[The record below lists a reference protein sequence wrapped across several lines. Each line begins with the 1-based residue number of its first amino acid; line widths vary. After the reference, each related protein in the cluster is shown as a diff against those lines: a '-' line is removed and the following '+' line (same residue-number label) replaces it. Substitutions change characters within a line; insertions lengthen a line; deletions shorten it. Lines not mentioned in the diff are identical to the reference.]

1 MMAAGGGAARGG
13 GAATTSTSFR
23 RSGGSRL
30 AAVPGTRP
38 ALRHGQLLLSCG
50 VPSLDCVLGGGLAVG
65 TLLLIEEDK
74 YGVYSS
80 LLFKY
85 FLAEGVVCGHD
96 LFVASA
102 QDPPAN
108 IIKELPAPLL
118 DDNFKTERV
127 EATAAKSED
136 CQDSMQI
143 AWRYQNAP
151 KVETSP
157 TTSMKFGHYYDVSKK
172 MSPELLQSIKW
183 HSFFLP
189 DELPLEPK
197 LKMCNMN
204 CGYAR
209 LLRSIQSVIYQEGFD
224 GSHPQKK
231 QKNILRIG
239 IQSLGSLLW
248 DDDICST
255 NTPEDIHSL
264 TKFLYV
270 LRGLLRKSLS
280 ACIITMPSHLIENKA
295 IMERVTNLSDMVV
308 GLESFIGSERE
319 TNPLYKDY
327 HGLLHVHQIP
337 RLNSLICDVSDTKDL
352 AFRLKRKQFTVEWVQ
367 DNYLRQERNIYPPGF
382 SYLLKQKDSAWGEGS
397 LQHSTFLMSFLAKA
411 PALASRLVRHS
422 EPLKQ
427 TGSGRIRQT
436 AELRMW
442 CCGHRQEAPGLL
454 VIST

>member
-1 MMAAGGGAARGG
+1 MFAFLESVGVCVSISESSIILKISDSYF
-13 GAATTSTSFR
+13 TYYVSST
-23 RSGGSRL
+23 L
-30 AAVPGTRP
+30 
-38 ALRHGQLLLSCG
+38 H
-50 VPSLDCVLGGGLAVG
+50 VLGGRPKEGFYSVVKIEAGVLSNKKKRKIPTIFVS
-65 TLLLIEEDK
+65 TEEDK
-74 YGVYSS
+74 YGVYSN

-102 QDPPAN
+102 MEPPDN
-108 IIKELPAPLL
+108 ILKQWYCGGHICFPAKIAYQHSLVPLL
-118 DDNFKTERV
+118 SFP
-127 EATAAKSED
+127 A
-136 CQDSMQI
+136 
-143 AWRYQNAP
+143 
-151 KVETSP
+151 SP
-157 TTSMKFGHYYDVSKK
+157 TTSTKFGHYYDISKT

-183 HSFFLP
+183 HSFYLP
-189 DELPLEPK
+189 EELSLEPK

-204 CGYAR
+204 CGYAN
-209 LLRSIQSVIYQEGFD
+209 LLHSIQRVIYQEGFD

-248 DDDICST
+248 GDDICSSD
-255 NTPEDIHSL
+255 TPEDIHSL

-280 ACIITMPSHLIENKA
+280 ACIITVPSHLIQNKA

-352 AFRLKRKQFTVEWVQ
+352 AFRLKRKQFTIERLHLPPDLSDTVSRSSKQ
-367 DNYLRQERNIYPPGF
+367 DLAE
-382 SYLLKQKDSAWGEGS
+382 SAKLLS
-397 LQHSTFLMSFLAKA
+397 
-411 PALASRLVRHS
+411 
-422 EPLKQ
+422 
-427 TGSGRIRQT
+427 SG
-436 AELRMW
+436 
-442 CCGHRQEAPGLL
+442 CGAMAIGKKHLDF
-454 VIST
+454 

>member
-1 MMAAGGGAARGG
+1 
-13 GAATTSTSFR
+13 
-23 RSGGSRL
+23 
-30 AAVPGTRP
+30 
-38 ALRHGQLLLSCG
+38 
-50 VPSLDCVLGGGLAVG
+50 
-65 TLLLIEEDK
+65 
-74 YGVYSS
+74 
-80 LLFKY
+80 
-85 FLAEGVVCGHD
+85 AEGVVCGHD

-102 QDPPAN
+102 MEPPDN
-108 IIKELPAPLL
+108 ILKV
-118 DDNFKTERV
+118 KTHRRGKDILIDHNYLE
-127 EATAAKSED
+127 
-136 CQDSMQI
+136 I
-143 AWRYQNAP
+143 A
-151 KVETSP
+151 SP
-157 TTSMKFGHYYDVSKK
+157 TTSTKFGHYYDISKT

-183 HSFFLP
+183 HSFYLP
-189 DELPLEPK
+189 EELSLEPK

-204 CGYAR
+204 CGYAN
-209 LLRSIQSVIYQEGFD
+209 LLHSIQRVIYQEGFD

-248 DDDICST
+248 GDDICSSD
-255 NTPEDIHSL
+255 TPEDIHSL

-280 ACIITMPSHLIENKA
+280 ACIITVPSHLIQNKA

-352 AFRLKRKQFTVEWVQ
+352 AFRLKRKQFTIEWVQ

-442 CCGHRQEAPGLL
+442 CYGHRQEAPGLL